1 MYPIIQRTRKMDNN
15 KKNAFKWPFVDPNSQ
30 SFIDEC
36 AFLQFIMR
44 PRAFRL
50 WLRYTL
56 RIALNN

>member
-1 MYPIIQRTRKMDNN
+1 MDNN
-15 KKNAFKWPFVDPNSQ
+15 KKNAFKWPFVDPKSQ